1 MPDWLGQS
9 KVAANGIGTVLLH
22 QNNAS
27 TIWEVEQVSVS
38 VGPASTSGNVVIY
51 KNGNLVAPTSALA
64 PQVSAAGIPSLGQT
78 ADGLPYV
85 YINASDELEIVV
97 SSATANDQLTVRAQY
112 REFPNSD
119 ANMSGR

>member
-9 KVAANGIGTVLLH
+9 PVAASGIGTVLLH

-27 TIWEVEQVSVS
+27 TIWEVEQIGVS
-38 VGPASTSGNVVIY
+38 VGPASTSANVVIY

-64 PQVSAAGIPSLGQT
+64 PQVSSAGIPSLGQT

-97 SSATANDQLTVRAQY
+97 SGATTGDQLTVRAQY
-112 REFPNSD
+112 REFPKD
-119 ANMSGR
+119 AVDMAGR